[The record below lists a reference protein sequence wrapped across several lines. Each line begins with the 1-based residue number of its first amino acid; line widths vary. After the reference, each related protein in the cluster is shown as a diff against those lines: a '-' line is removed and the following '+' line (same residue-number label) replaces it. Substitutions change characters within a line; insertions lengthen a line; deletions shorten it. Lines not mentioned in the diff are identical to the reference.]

1 MQRYLWQ
8 QAGGQ
13 RHVYDTERDIAAPG
27 RALSA
32 LGGQV
37 VTPTIDDLTGLWLDR
52 TCLACDREVRV
63 RLSFPASEIPP
74 VSELEGTK

>member
-8 QAGGQ
+8 QAGGR

-27 RALSA
+27 RALVA
-32 LGGQV
+32 LCGEV
-37 VTPTIDDLTGLWLDR
+37 VTPTVDDITGLWLDR

-63 RLSFPASEIPP
+63 RLGFPADEIPP
-74 VSELEGTK
+74 VPALEGAK

>member
-8 QAGGQ
+8 QAGGL

-32 LGGQV
+32 LCGQV
-37 VTPTIDDLTGLWLDR
+37 VTPTVDDITGLWLDR
-52 TCLACDREVRV
+52 TCLTCDREVRV
-63 RLSFPASEIPP
+63 RLGFPASEIPP
-74 VSELEGTK
+74 ASELEGAK